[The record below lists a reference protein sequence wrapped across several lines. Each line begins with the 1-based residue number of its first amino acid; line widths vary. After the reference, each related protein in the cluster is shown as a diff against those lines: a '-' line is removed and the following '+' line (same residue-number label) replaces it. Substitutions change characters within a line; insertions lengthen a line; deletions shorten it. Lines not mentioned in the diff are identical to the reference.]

1 MYGRLVAHWV
11 YGGLLAAILLLVLSP
26 ILLRGWPTALAA
38 TFFAIPACMLH
49 QYEEHDDDRF
59 RLFVNRHIGEGH
71 DVLSPRA
78 IFIINLSGV
87 WGVNA
92 LSLWLA
98 TTCQVGF
105 GLIAAYLM
113 PVNAGVHIVGAVVL
127 RKYNP
132 GLATSVLLFVPLG
145 SYAVVAI
152 DAAGGGTLAM
162 HATGLLSVVAIHAL
176 IVLHVVRQRTVLSP
190 S

>member
-26 ILLRGWPTALAA
+26 LVVRGWPTALAA
-38 TFFAIPACMLH
+38 TFFAVPVYMLH

-59 RLFVNRHIGEGH
+59 RRFVNQHAGGGH
-71 DVLSPRA
+71 DLLSLQA
-78 IFIINLSGV
+78 VFIINLSGV

-98 TTCQVGF
+98 ATYQIGF

-113 PVNAGVHIVGAVVL
+113 LVNAAVHIAGAVVL
-127 RKYNP
+127 GKYNP
-132 GLATSVLLFVPLG
+132 GLATSVLLFLPLG
-145 SYAVVAI
+145 SYAIVAI

-176 IVLHVVRQRTVLSP
+176 IVMHVVRQRSGIFP